1 MNLPT
6 VSPDYIKALIA
17 ANPELAAI
25 NQEALAGASTP
36 MPPSIVADKG
46 RFIKKVDGVEETL
59 SFPDTDVYRN
69 AGVVGQPVPQLQC
82 VIMRAKAGKEKAWYA
97 TKYTPGQETQSPD
110 CWSDDG
116 VKPDAGSRL
125 KQCESC
131 AACAQNVFGSG
142 TNQDGTPGKGKACAD
157 RKVLAVFAN
166 SSVFR
171 FAVPP
176 ASLGNWDSYVRQL
189 NTHGIP
195 LSAVITVVGFEKGD
209 TSYKLTFEFGGMLA
223 EEQAKALV
231 GKLSAPEV
239 MEIVNPRGAQQ
250 ALAAPA
256 EQKQVEDK
264 VVDLDAEKAK
274 KAAAEAEKAAKVE
287 AAKAKKEAEKA
298 AKEQAKKEAEAA
310 AAATPPTMDLGLGGL
325 EPAAPA
331 EPAAAAGGVSDDD
344 LIAGLGLD

>member
-25 NQEALAGASTP
+25 NQEAMAGASTP

-59 SFPDTDVYRN
+59 SFPDTEVYRN

-82 VIMRAKAGKEKAWYA
+82 VIMRAKAGKEKSWYA
-97 TKYTPGQETQSPD
+97 TKYTPGQEAQSPD

-131 AACAQNVFGSG
+131 AACAQNAFGSG

-171 FAVPP
+171 FACPP
-176 ASLGNWDSYVRQL
+176 ASLGNWDAYVRQL

-223 EEQAKALV
+223 EEQAQALV

-239 MEIVNPRGAQQ
+239 MEIVNPRGAQV

-256 EQKQVEDK
+256 EQKQVEGN

-274 KAAAEAEKAAKVE
+274 KAEADKAAKAAE
-287 AAKAKKEAEKA
+287 AKAKKDAEKA

-310 AAATPPTMDLGLGGL
+310 AAATPPTIDLGLGGL
-325 EPAAPA
+325 DALAPEEAPTVAAT
-331 EPAAAAGGVSDDD
+331 SDDD

>member
-59 SFPDTDVYRN
+59 SFPDTDVYQQ

-82 VIMRAKAGKEKAWYA
+82 VVMRAKAHVEKVWFA
-97 TKYTPGQETQSPD
+97 TKYTPGQETTSPD

-131 AACAQNVFGSG
+131 AACAQNAFGSG

-157 RKVLAVFAN
+157 KKVIAIFAN

-176 ASLGNWDSYVRQL
+176 ASLGNWDAYVRQL

-195 LSAVITVVGFEKGD
+195 LSAVITVMGFEKGD
-209 TSYKLTFEFGGMLA
+209 AAYKLTFEFGGMLA
-223 EEQAKALV
+223 EEQAKVLV

-239 MEIVNPRGAQQ
+239 MEIVNPRGAQV

-256 EQKQVEDK
+256 EQKQVEQK

-274 KAAAEAEKAAKVE
+274 KAEADKAAKAE
-287 AAKAKKEAEKA
+287 AAKAKKDAEKA

-310 AAATPPTMDLGLGGL
+310 AAATVAPTIDLGLGGL
-325 EPAAPA
+325 DAPA
-331 EPAAAAGGVSDDD
+331 PEEAPTVAATSDDD

>member
-59 SFPDTDVYRN
+59 SFPDTEVYRN

-82 VIMRAKAGKEKAWYA
+82 VIMRAKAGKEKVWFA
-97 TKYTPGQETQSPD
+97 TKYTPGQETTSPD

-131 AACAQNVFGSG
+131 AACAQNAFGSG

-176 ASLGNWDSYVRQL
+176 ASLGNWDAYVRQL

-231 GKLSAPEV
+231 GKLAAPEV
-239 MEIVNPRGAQQ
+239 MEIVNPRGVQQ

-256 EQKQVEDK
+256 EQKQVEGN

-274 KAAAEAEKAAKVE
+274 KAEAEKAAKAAE
-287 AAKAKKEAEKA
+287 AKAKKDAEKA

-325 EPAAPA
+325 EPEAPA
-331 EPAAAAGGVSDDD
+331 ESAAGGVSDDD

>member
-25 NQEALAGASTP
+25 NQEALAGAATP

-97 TKYTPGQETQSPD
+97 TKYTPGQEAQSPD

-142 TNQDGTPGKGKACAD
+142 TNQDGTPSKGKACAD

-176 ASLGNWDSYVRQL
+176 ASLGNWDGYVRQL

-231 GKLSAPEV
+231 GKLAAPEV

-250 ALAAPA
+250 ALSAPT
-256 EQKQVEDK
+256 EQKQVESK
-264 VVDLDAEKAK
+264 AVDLDAEKAK
-274 KAAAEAEKAAKVE
+274 NEEEKAAKAAE
-287 AAKAKKEAEKA
+287 AKAKKEAEKA

-310 AAATPPTMDLGLGGL
+310 AASTPPTMDLGLGGL
-325 EPAAPA
+325 EPAAPP

>member
-1 MNLPT
+1 MNLPI

-59 SFPDTDVYRN
+59 SFPDTDVYQQ

-82 VIMRAKAGKEKAWYA
+82 VVMRAKAGKEKAWYA
-97 TKYTPGQETQSPD
+97 TKYTPGQEAQSPD

-116 VKPDAGSRL
+116 VKPAADSRL

-131 AACAQNVFGSG
+131 AACAQNAFGSG

-176 ASLGNWDSYVRQL
+176 ASLGNWDGYVRQL

-231 GKLSAPEV
+231 GKLAAPEV
-239 MEIVNPRGAQQ
+239 MEIVNPRGVQQ

-256 EQKQVEDK
+256 EQKQVEQR

-274 KAAAEAEKAAKVE
+274 KAEAEKAAKAE
-287 AAKAKKEAEKA
+287 AAKVKKDAEKA

-331 EPAAAAGGVSDDD
+331 EPAAGGVSDDD

>member
-25 NQEALAGASTP
+25 NQEAMAGASTP

-59 SFPDTDVYRN
+59 SFPDTDVYQQ

-82 VIMRAKAGKEKAWYA
+82 VVMRAKAGKEKAWYA
-97 TKYTPGQETQSPD
+97 TKYTPGQEAQSPD

-116 VKPDAGSRL
+116 VKPAADSRL

-131 AACAQNVFGSG
+131 AACAQNAFGSG

-176 ASLGNWDSYVRQL
+176 ASLGNWDGYVRQL

-231 GKLSAPEV
+231 GKLAAPEV
-239 MEIVNPRGAQQ
+239 MEIVNPRGVQQ

-256 EQKQVEDK
+256 EQKQVEGN

-274 KAAAEAEKAAKVE
+274 KAEVDKAAKAAE
-287 AAKAKKEAEKA
+287 AKAKKDAEKA

-325 EPAAPA
+325 DAPA
-331 EPAAAAGGVSDDD
+331 PEVAATVGASSDDD

>member
-17 ANPELAAI
+17 SNPELAAI
-25 NQEALAGASTP
+25 NQEAMAGASTP

-59 SFPDTDVYRN
+59 SFPDTDVYQQ

-82 VIMRAKAGKEKAWYA
+82 VVMRAKAGKEKAWYA
-97 TKYTPGQETQSPD
+97 TKYTPGQEAQSPD

-116 VKPDAGSRL
+116 VKPAADSRL

-131 AACAQNVFGSG
+131 AACAQNAFGSG

-176 ASLGNWDSYVRQL
+176 ASLGNWDAYVRQL

-239 MEIVNPRGAQQ
+239 MEIVNPRGVQQ

-256 EQKQVEDK
+256 EQKQVEGN
-264 VVDLDAEKAK
+264 VVDLDAEKVK
-274 KAAAEAEKAAKVE
+274 KAEAEKAAKAAE
-287 AAKAKKEAEKA
+287 AKAKKDAEKA

-331 EPAAAAGGVSDDD
+331 EPAAGGVSDDD

>member
-59 SFPDTDVYRN
+59 SFPDTDVYQQ

-82 VIMRAKAGKEKAWYA
+82 VVMRAKAHVEKVWFA
-97 TKYTPGQETQSPD
+97 TKYTPGQETTSPD

-131 AACAQNVFGSG
+131 AACAQNAFGSG

-157 RKVLAVFAN
+157 KKVIAIFAN

-176 ASLGNWDSYVRQL
+176 ASLGNWDAYVRQL

-195 LSAVITVVGFEKGD
+195 LSAVITVMGFEKGD
-209 TSYKLTFEFGGMLA
+209 AAYKLTFEFGGMLA
-223 EEQAKALV
+223 EEQAKVLV

-239 MEIVNPRGAQQ
+239 MEIVNPRGAQV

-256 EQKQVEDK
+256 EQKQVEQK

-274 KAAAEAEKAAKVE
+274 KAEADKAAKAE
-287 AAKAKKEAEKA
+287 AAKAKKDAEKA

-331 EPAAAAGGVSDDD
+331 EPASGGVSDDD

>member
-59 SFPDTDVYRN
+59 SFPDTEVYRN

-82 VIMRAKAGKEKAWYA
+82 VVMRAKAHVEKVWFA
-97 TKYTPGQETQSPD
+97 TKYTPGQETTSPD

-116 VKPDAGSRL
+116 IKPDAGSRL

-131 AACAQNVFGSG
+131 AACAQNAFGSS

-157 RKVLAVFAN
+157 KKAIAIFAN

-176 ASLGNWDSYVRQL
+176 ASLGNWDAYVRQL

-195 LSAVITVVGFEKGD
+195 LSAVITVMGFEKGD
-209 TSYKLTFEFGGMLA
+209 AAYKLTFEFGGMLA

-231 GKLSAPEV
+231 GKLTAPEV
-239 MEIVNPRGAQQ
+239 MEIVNPRGQQ
-250 ALAAPA
+250 ALTAPA
-256 EQKQVEDK
+256 EQKQVEGN

-274 KAAAEAEKAAKVE
+274 KAEADKAAKAAE
-287 AAKAKKEAEKA
+287 AKAKKDAEKA

-331 EPAAAAGGVSDDD
+331 EPAAGGVSDDD

>member
-59 SFPDTDVYRN
+59 SFPDSEVYRN

-82 VIMRAKAGKEKAWYA
+82 VIMRAKAGKEKSWYA
-97 TKYTPGQETQSPD
+97 TKYTPGQEAQSPD

-131 AACAQNVFGSG
+131 AACAQNAFGSG

-176 ASLGNWDSYVRQL
+176 ASLGNWDAYVRQL

-231 GKLSAPEV
+231 GKLAAPEV
-239 MEIVNPRGAQQ
+239 MEIVNPRGVQQ

-256 EQKQVEDK
+256 EQKQVEGN

-274 KAAAEAEKAAKVE
+274 KAEADKAAKAE
-287 AAKAKKEAEKA
+287 AAKAKKDAEKA

-331 EPAAAAGGVSDDD
+331 EPAAGGVSDDD

>member
-36 MPPSIVADKG
+36 MPPAIVADKG

-82 VIMRAKAGKEKAWYA
+82 VVMRAKAGKEKAWYA

-176 ASLGNWDSYVRQL
+176 ASLGNWDAYVRQL

-209 TSYKLTFEFGGMLA
+209 TSYKLTFEFGGVLA

-231 GKLSAPEV
+231 GKLTAPEV
-239 MEIVNPRGAQQ
+239 MEIVNPHGAQQ
-250 ALAAPA
+250 ALSAPA
-256 EQKQVEDK
+256 EQKQVEAK
-264 VVDLDAEKAK
+264 VVDLDNEKAK
-274 KAAAEAEKAAKVE
+274 KAAADADKAAKAAE
-287 AAKAKKEAEKA
+287 AKAKKEAEKA

-310 AAATPPTMDLGLGGL
+310 AAATPTMDLGLGGL

>member
-25 NQEALAGASTP
+25 NQEAMAGASTP

-59 SFPDTDVYRN
+59 SFPDTEVYRN

-97 TKYTPGQETQSPD
+97 TKYTPGQEAQSPD

-131 AACAQNVFGSG
+131 AACAQNAFGSG
-142 TNQDGTPGKGKACAD
+142 ANQDGTPGKGKACAD

-176 ASLGNWDSYVRQL
+176 ASLGNWDGYVRQL

-231 GKLSAPEV
+231 GKLTAPEV
-239 MEIVNPRGAQQ
+239 MEIVNPRGVQQ
-250 ALAAPA
+250 ALTAPA
-256 EQKQVEDK
+256 EQKQVEGN

-274 KAAAEAEKAAKVE
+274 KAEADKAAKAAE
-287 AAKAKKEAEKA
+287 AKAKKDAEKA

-331 EPAAAAGGVSDDD
+331 EPAAGGVSDDD

>member
-25 NQEALAGASTP
+25 NQEAMAGASTP

-59 SFPDTDVYRN
+59 SFPDTDVYQQ

-82 VIMRAKAGKEKAWYA
+82 VVMRAKAGKEKAWYA
-97 TKYTPGQETQSPD
+97 TKYTPGQEAQSPD

-116 VKPDAGSRL
+116 VKPAADSRL

-131 AACAQNVFGSG
+131 AACAQNAFGSG

-176 ASLGNWDSYVRQL
+176 ASLGNWDGYVRQL

-239 MEIVNPRGAQQ
+239 MEIVNPRGQQ
-250 ALAAPA
+250 ALTAPA
-256 EQKQVEDK
+256 EQKQVEGN

-274 KAAAEAEKAAKVE
+274 KAEADKAAKAAE
-287 AAKAKKEAEKA
+287 AKAKKDAEKA

-331 EPAAAAGGVSDDD
+331 EPAAGGVSDDD

>member
-36 MPPSIVADKG
+36 MPPSIMADKG

-59 SFPDTDVYRN
+59 SFPDTEVYRN

-82 VIMRAKAGKEKAWYA
+82 VVMRAKAGKEKAWYA
-97 TKYTPGQETQSPD
+97 TKYTPGQEAQSPD

-131 AACAQNVFGSG
+131 AACAQNAFGSG

-176 ASLGNWDSYVRQL
+176 ASLGNWDGYVRQL

-231 GKLSAPEV
+231 GKLAAPEV
-239 MEIVNPRGAQQ
+239 MEIVNPRGAQV

-256 EQKQVEDK
+256 EQKQVEQK

-274 KAAAEAEKAAKVE
+274 KAEADKAAKAE
-287 AAKAKKEAEKA
+287 AAKAKKDAEKA

-310 AAATPPTMDLGLGGL
+310 AAATVAPTIDLGLGGL
-325 EPAAPA
+325 EEPAPAA
-331 EPAAAAGGVSDDD
+331 AAPAAGGVSDDD

>member
-25 NQEALAGASTP
+25 NQEAMAGASTP

-97 TKYTPGQETQSPD
+97 TKYTPGQEAQSPD

-116 VKPDAGSRL
+116 VKPAADSRL

-131 AACAQNVFGSG
+131 AACAQNAFGSG

-176 ASLGNWDSYVRQL
+176 ASLGNWDGYVRQL

-239 MEIVNPRGAQQ
+239 MEIVNPRGAQV

-256 EQKQVEDK
+256 EQKQVEGN

-274 KAAAEAEKAAKVE
+274 KAEADKAAKAAE
-287 AAKAKKEAEKA
+287 AKAKKDAEKA

-310 AAATPPTMDLGLGGL
+310 AAATVAPTIDLGLGGL

-331 EPAAAAGGVSDDD
+331 EPAAGGVSDDD

>member
-59 SFPDTDVYRN
+59 SFPDTDVYQQ

-82 VIMRAKAGKEKAWYA
+82 VVMRAKAGKEKAWYA
-97 TKYTPGQETQSPD
+97 TKYTPGQEAQSPD

-116 VKPDAGSRL
+116 VKPAADSRL

-131 AACAQNVFGSG
+131 AACAQNAFGSG

-166 SSVFR
+166 FSGFR

-176 ASLGNWDSYVRQL
+176 ASLGNWDGYVRQL

-209 TSYKLTFEFGGMLA
+209 TSYKLTFEFGGMLT

-239 MEIVNPRGAQQ
+239 MEIVNPRGQQ
-250 ALAAPA
+250 ALTAPA
-256 EQKQVEDK
+256 EQKQVFT
-264 VVDLDAEKAK
+264 VY
-274 KAAAEAEKAAKVE
+274 
-287 AAKAKKEAEKA
+287 
-298 AKEQAKKEAEAA
+298 
-310 AAATPPTMDLGLGGL
+310 LG
-325 EPAAPA
+325 
-331 EPAAAAGGVSDDD
+331 
-344 LIAGLGLD
+344 